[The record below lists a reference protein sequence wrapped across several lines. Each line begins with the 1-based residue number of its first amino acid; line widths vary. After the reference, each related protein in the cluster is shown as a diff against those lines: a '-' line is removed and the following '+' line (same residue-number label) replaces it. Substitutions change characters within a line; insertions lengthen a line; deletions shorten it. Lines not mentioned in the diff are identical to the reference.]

1 MKQLHPR
8 VVFLVNGPVES
19 AMGER
24 ARAFA
29 RELANEFDF
38 KIVYRQRGKLGSACQ
53 MLWELIRLRPRV
65 VYVLDMAASG
75 VLAACVYRMLGG
87 AKWIVDTGDA
97 IVEFGRALGRG
108 PVAMLLTRLLEWVS
122 LNFSSA
128 VVVRGSYHKELLAKR
143 GIAATFIPDGV
154 DVDQFKP
161 PNDWPPKG
169 PNDPVVI
176 GIVGSVVWS
185 PKRNSCYGWELLD
198 IVAGLREQTTR
209 PVRGIVVGDGDGLE
223 RLKVRC
229 RELGLE
235 GLVEFPGRVP
245 YAELPGWIHRMDIC
259 LSPQTDDVVG
269 RVRTTGKL
277 PLYMAAQRF
286 ILASRVGEAAR
297 VLPEEML
304 VDGLCVKQW
313 IEKSMKVIHQIG
325 KDNWEKNIDH
335 FSYAFIGLKLKR
347 LLIDAL

>member
-1 MKQLHPR
+1 
-8 VVFLVNGPVES
+8 
-19 AMGER
+19 MGER

-29 RELANEFDF
+29 RELANKFDF
-38 KIVYRQRGKLGSACQ
+38 KIVYRQRGKLASTYQ

-75 VLAACVYRMLGG
+75 VMAACVYRMLGG

-97 IVEFGRALGRG
+97 IVELGRALGRG
-108 PVAMLLTRLLEWVS
+108 PVAMPLTRLLELVS

-128 VVVRGSYHKELLAKR
+128 VVVRGSYHKDLLAKR
-143 GIAATFIPDGV
+143 GIHATFIPDGV
-154 DVDQFKP
+154 DVDQFAP
-161 PNDWPPKG
+161 PKNMPPKG
-169 PNDPVVI
+169 HNDPIVI

-198 IVAGLREQTTR
+198 IVAGLRKQTTR

-229 RELGLE
+229 RELGVE

-277 PLYMAAQRF
+277 PLYMAARRF
-286 ILASRVGEAAR
+286 ILASRAGEAAR
-297 VLPEEML
+297 VLPQQML
-304 VDGLCVKQW
+304 VDGTSSKNW
-313 IEKSMKVIHQIG
+313 ITAALRVTNAPFSQSNIS
-325 KDNWEKNIDH
+325 WENIRL
-335 FSYAFIGLKLKR
+335 FSYESLSKKM
-347 LLIDAL
+347 LLILASVQ

>member
-1 MKQLHPR
+1 M
-8 VVFLVNGPVES
+8 NGPVES

-29 RELANEFDF
+29 RELAGEFDLH
-38 KIVYRQRGKLGSACQ
+38 IVYRHGSKAVAAWL
-53 MLWELIRLRPRV
+53 MLQELVRLKPRV

-75 VLAACVYRMLGG
+75 VMAACAYRLLGG
-87 AKWIVDTGDA
+87 ARWIVDTGDA
-97 IVEFGRALGRG
+97 IVELGRALGRG
-108 PVAMLLTRLLEWVS
+108 SLGMAATRVLEWVG
-122 LNFSSA
+122 LRCSSA

-143 GIAATFIPDGV
+143 GIQATFIPDGV
-154 DVDQFKP
+154 DVEQFA
-161 PNDWPPKG
+161 PPKEQKLKG
-169 PNDPVVI
+169 PDDPLVI

-185 PKRNSCYGWELLD
+185 ATRNCCYGWELLD
-198 IVAGLREQTTR
+198 IVAALRERIAR

-223 RLKVRC
+223 RLKARC
-229 RELGLE
+229 RELKLE

-245 YAELPGWIHRMDIC
+245 YAELPAWIHRMDVC

-277 PLYMAAQRF
+277 PLYMAAGRF

-304 VDGLCVKQW
+304 VDGLETGAWVDA
-313 IEKSMKVIHQIG
+313 ILRAMTLLTER
-325 KDNWEKNIDH
+325 IDYTRQH
-335 FSYAFIGLKLKR
+335 FASEFSYASLGNKVR
-347 LLIDAL
+347 ELLVQS